1 MAVIKRKATAKKR
14 LTPTQRGTWGGDR
27 PATPRRKAPSGA
39 KAKPSSSR
47 PQRPS
52 SSMPQRQS
60 LLKILGALEKLIAEG
75 RRGRRPSASRP
86 ARESNYTSATRRRP

>member
-27 PATPRRKAPSGA
+27 PATPRRKAPSGT
-39 KAKPSSSR
+39 K
-47 PQRPS
+47 
-52 SSMPQRQS
+52 RQS
-60 LLKILGALEKLIAEG
+60 LLKILGALEKLIKEAPAAPS
-75 RRGRRPSASRP
+75 RRAPRPSRPSASRP

>member
-27 PATPRRKAPSGA
+27 PATPRRKAPSGT
-39 KAKPSSSR
+39 K
-47 PQRPS
+47 
-52 SSMPQRQS
+52 RQS

>member
-47 PQRPS
+47 PQRSALP
-52 SSMPQRQS
+52 PRQS